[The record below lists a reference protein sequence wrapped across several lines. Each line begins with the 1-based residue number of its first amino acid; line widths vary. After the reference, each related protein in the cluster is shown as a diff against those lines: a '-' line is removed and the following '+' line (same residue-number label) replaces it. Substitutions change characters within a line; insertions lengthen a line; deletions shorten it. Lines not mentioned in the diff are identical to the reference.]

1 MSALW
6 WSNVRYAAKTDIGKL
21 REINEDTFLVEDKI
35 FAVADGMGGHRA
47 GEVASSMA
55 IDILKKRAGEFEE
68 GDTPQRIQ
76 KMLKEALDEVND
88 AIVKKGETQGDYL
101 GMGTTLTAFHISER
115 RIFLVHIGDSRA
127 YLIRKE
133 KITKLTQDHTLVAD
147 MVGKGE
153 ISEEEARIHP
163 LKNILVRALGTDVK
177 AEADLLSEEV
187 QPGDRILLCSDGLS
201 SMLRDEEILSIVNES
216 ESLENAC
223 QRLIDTANTNGGED
237 NITVVLVE
245 F

>member
-127 YLIRKE
+127 YLIRNG
-133 KITKLTQDHTLVAD
+133 KITQLTQDHTLVAD

-163 LKNILVRALGTDVK
+163 LKNILVRALGTDIK
-177 AEADLLSEEV
+177 AEVDLLSEEV

-237 NITVVLVE
+237 NTTVVLVE

>member
-55 IDILKKRAGEFEE
+55 IDILKKRAGEFEK

-133 KITKLTQDHTLVAD
+133 KITQLTQDHTLVAD

>member
-133 KITKLTQDHTLVAD
+133 KITQLTQDHTLVAD

>member
-47 GEVASSMA
+47 GEVASSIA

-68 GDTPQRIQ
+68 GDIPQRIQ

-101 GMGTTLTAFHISER
+101 GMGTTLTAFHVSEK

-127 YLIRKE
+127 YLIRNG
-133 KITKLTQDHTLVAD
+133 KITQLTQDHTLVAD

-163 LKNILVRALGTDVK
+163 LKNILVRALGTDIK
-177 AEADLLSEEV
+177 AEVDLLSEEV

-223 QRLIDTANTNGGED
+223 QRLIDAANTNGGED
-237 NITVVLVE
+237 NTTVVLVE

>member
-1 MSALW
+1 M
-6 WSNVRYAAKTDIGKL
+6 RYTAKTDIGRL
-21 REINEDTFLVEDKI
+21 REANEDAFLAEDEI

-47 GEVASSMA
+47 GEVASSIA
-55 IDILKKRAGEFEE
+55 IDILKKRAGQFEK

-88 AIVKKGETQGDYL
+88 TIIKRGEARGDYL
-101 GMGTTLTAFHISER
+101 GMGTTLTAFHVSEK

-127 YLIRKE
+127 YLIRKG
-133 KITKLTQDHTLVAD
+133 KITQLTQDHTLVAD
-147 MVGKGE
+147 MVRKGE
-153 ISEEEARIHP
+153 IGEEVARVHP

-177 AEADLLSEEV
+177 AEVDLLSEEV

-216 ESLENAC
+216 ESLDDAC
-223 QRLIDTANTNGGED
+223 QTLIDATNKNGGED
-237 NITVVLVE
+237 NTTIVLVE

>member
-88 AIVKKGETQGDYL
+88 AIVKRGETQGDYL

-133 KITKLTQDHTLVAD
+133 KITQLTQDHTLVAD